1 MTRKKSSTDPI
12 SRRHFLALS
21 AAVPAAIAAQSL
33 GGGALSASAQSAGS
47 TIIRAAD
54 TGTAEVT
61 NLKKNTIGLEMYSVR
76 DELNRDLPNTL
87 RQVSKIG
94 YGSVEFYGP
103 YYGWSVPRAKEI
115 KSMMDDLGLR
125 SYSTHNNNL
134 ACFVPGDAMS
144 KAIELNQVLG
154 SQLMVVASAS
164 GVKGV
169 EGWKEFCGKM
179 STAVDLLKPHGLTAG
194 FHNHQTEWAPL
205 DGTMRTMDVIAAN
218 TPPEFVLQLDV
229 GTCVAAGAD
238 PVAWIKANPGRI
250 KTIHLKDWAPGS
262 DADGKG
268 YRVLFGEGVCPWK
281 EIIAA
286 EESVGGV
293 EHYLM
298 EQEGSRYPEFETV
311 QRCLENWKKM
321 RNWA

>member
-1 MTRKKSSTDPI
+1 MTRKKFSADPI
-12 SRRHFLALS
+12 SRRNFLALS

-33 GGGALSASAQSAGS
+33 GGAVTAAAQSAGS
-47 TIIRAAD
+47 TVIRAAD

-61 NLKKNTIGLEMYSVR
+61 NIKKNTIGLEMYSVR
-76 DELNRDLPNTL
+76 DELNRDLPDTL
-87 RQVSKIG
+87 QQVSKIG

-103 YYGWSVPRAKEI
+103 YYGWSIPRAKEI

-125 SYSTHNNNL
+125 SFSTHNNNL
-134 ACFVPGDAMS
+134 QCFVPGDAMN

-169 EGWKEFCGKM
+169 DGWKEFCGKM

-321 RNWA
+321 RNEG

>member
-1 MTRKKSSTDPI
+1 MTRKKSPDSPI
-12 SRRHFLALS
+12 SRRNFLALS

-33 GGGALSASAQSAGS
+33 GGAVTAAAQSAGG
-47 TIIRAAD
+47 TIVRVAD
-54 TGTAEVT
+54 TGMSEVT
-61 NLKKNTIGLEMYSVR
+61 NIKKDTIGLEMYSVR
-76 DELNRDLPNTL
+76 DELNRDLPKTL
-87 RQVSKIG
+87 QQVSKIG

-103 YYGWSVPRAKEI
+103 YYSWSVPRAKEI

-134 ACFVPGDAMS
+134 QCFVPGDAMS

-154 SQLMVVASAS
+154 SQLMVVASAG

-205 DGTMRTMDVIAAN
+205 DGTLRTMDIIAAN

-250 KTIHLKDWAPGS
+250 KTIHLKDWAP
-262 DADGKG
+262 DDEAKDKG

-286 EESVGGV
+286 EISVGGV
-293 EHYLM
+293 EHFLM

-311 QRCLENWKKM
+311 QRCLDNWKKM
-321 RNWA
+321 RNER